1 MGRPFKEGLDYFE
14 LDCQMDE
21 KVKLIQAQFGL
32 KGFAVI
38 VKLFQHIYGEH
49 GYYCEWNEDALFLF
63 MSENCSG
70 GGGDNKNL
78 IEEIV
83 GACIKRGIFSAEMYE
98 KHGILT
104 SEGIQKRYLRAT
116 AKRSGLKLKKGYLLV
131 HCAQNKISSVNNS
144 VSSVNNSVSSVNNPQ
159 RREEKRRVEKRREEY
174 RQPGFLTPEKRQSY
188 SDLADYH
195 RDNVQKMIE
204 NRNFPPKV
212 EILVKDWV
220 KFKEQMGYPYF
231 DTNGYALVVLI
242 ADKLEQIGADAV
254 CEAITA
260 SIANGYKGIV
270 FGDTKKKSNEKVT
283 GNSFSGNG
291 IGGYDWDA
299 IRRSLDD

>member
-1 MGRPFKEGLDYFE
+1 M
-14 LDCQMDE
+14 
-21 KVKLIQAQFGL
+21 
-32 KGFAVI
+32 
-38 VKLFQHIYGEH
+38 
-49 GYYCEWNEDALFLF
+49 
-63 MSENCSG
+63 
-70 GGGDNKNL
+70 
-78 IEEIV
+78 
-83 GACIKRGIFSAEMYE
+83 
-98 KHGILT
+98 
-104 SEGIQKRYLRAT
+104 
-116 AKRSGLKLKKGYLLV
+116 
-131 HCAQNKISSVNNS
+131 
-144 VSSVNNSVSSVNNPQ
+144 
-159 RREEKRRVEKRREEY
+159 
-174 RQPGFLTPEKRQSY
+174 TPEKRQSY